1 MPTPPEISELG
12 VSSGVGALLGAIL
25 TWAGFKS
32 RLDAQ
37 DLRIS
42 RLEQTT
48 VVVTAYEEHA
58 KGCSGHFN
66 RIEDMLDEVRAD
78 IKEVLQHRRGSDG

>member
-1 MPTPPEISELG
+1 MNELPELG
-12 VSSGVGALLGAIL
+12 VSGGVGALLGAIL

-37 DLRIS
+37 DLRIA

-48 VVVTAYEEHA
+48 VVITAYEEHA

-66 RIEDMLDEVRAD
+66 RIEDMLDEVRTD
-78 IKEVLQHRRGSDG
+78 IKEVLQHRRATDD